1 MVYVAGAGA
10 PRMFRMENKE
20 AAQTQKMLCI
30 GFESFLSYQSVDG
43 AEEKEV
49 WV

>member
-1 MVYVAGAGA
+1 MVYVARAGA

-20 AAQTQKMLCI
+20 EAKTQKMMCI